1 MRSFLPLL
9 LLALLSSGCSSQK
22 EGLNTAE
29 TAAEV
34 MVDPLFSSPFTI
46 VALHVESDSLIAE
59 LRYGGGF
66 RVHEFDLI
74 ADGVATKSL
83 PRQQPLRITH
93 NANGDMGK
101 ALITSRQAFD
111 LVRFRDPTQPV
122 LRIAVDGWPERID
135 YTYSP

>member
-22 EGLNTAE
+22 EGLNAAE
-29 TAAEV
+29 TSAGIAAET
-34 MVDPLFSSPFTI
+34 PPSSPFTI

-66 RVHEFDLI
+66 RDHDFALI
-74 ADGVATKSL
+74 SDGVATKSL

-111 LVRFRDPTQPV
+111 LRRFRDPAQPV
-122 LRIAVDGWPERID
+122 VRIAVDGWPERLD